1 VLCCGDNERLP
12 DCLCLSLGSRSR
24 NFHVISQRQLKG
36 RGGIVRNRFLTALVI
51 VSTLPAFAATQEQPS
66 NVLHYRTRNSM
77 MLVTVVIDGKDRTL
91 VFDTGA
97 EQTMINFPQVS
108 RELKMLLWQRSYA
121 YVKERSSLKLGSSS
135 FLIYVLK
142 ADLTG
147 NSLLKVADGVLGQ
160 DVLSNFSSIRI
171 NNRQRTIELFER

>member
-1 VLCCGDNERLP
+1 M
-12 DCLCLSLGSRSR
+12 
-24 NFHVISQRQLKG
+24 
-36 RGGIVRNRFLTALVI
+36 RFLPVFLI
-51 VSTLPAFAATQEQPS
+51 VSILPAFASTPEQPS

-77 MLVTVVIDGKDRTL
+77 MLVTVAIDGRDRTL

-121 YVKERSSLKLGSSS
+121 YVKQRTSLRLGSVS
-135 FLIYVLK
+135 FLVYVVK

-160 DVLSNFSSIRI
+160 DVLSNFTSIRI
-171 NNRQRTIELFER
+171 NNRQKTIELLER

>member
-1 VLCCGDNERLP
+1 MRL
-12 DCLCLSLGSRSR
+12 
-24 NFHVISQRQLKG
+24 
-36 RGGIVRNRFLTALVI
+36 LTVLVI
-51 VSTLPAFAATQEQPS
+51 VTILPAFASTQDRPA

-77 MLVTVVIDGKDRTL
+77 MLVTVAIDGKSRTL

-108 RELKMLLWQRSYA
+108 REQKMVLWQRSYA
-121 YVKERSSLKLGSSS
+121 YVKERSSLKLGSAS
-135 FLIYVLK
+135 FLVHVIK

-160 DVLSNFSSIRI
+160 DVLSNFASIRI
-171 NNRQRTIELFER
+171 NNRQKTIELLDR

>member
-1 VLCCGDNERLP
+1 MRL
-12 DCLCLSLGSRSR
+12 
-24 NFHVISQRQLKG
+24 
-36 RGGIVRNRFLTALVI
+36 LTVLVI
-51 VSTLPAFAATQEQPS
+51 VTILPAFASTQDRPA

-77 MLVTVVIDGKDRTL
+77 MLVTVAIDGKSRTL

-108 RELKMLLWQRSYA
+108 REQKMVLWQRSYA
-121 YVKERSSLKLGSSS
+121 YVKERSSLKLGSAS
-135 FLIYVLK
+135 FLVHVIK

-160 DVLSNFSSIRI
+160 DVLSNFASIRI
-171 NNRQRTIELFER
+171 NNRQKTIEFFEQ

>member
-1 VLCCGDNERLP
+1 MN
-12 DCLCLSLGSRSR
+12 
-24 NFHVISQRQLKG
+24 
-36 RGGIVRNRFLTALVI
+36 FLTVLVVLSI
-51 VSTLPAFAATQEQPS
+51 LPAFAATHEQPG

-77 MLVTVVIDGKDRTL
+77 MLVTVVIDGKSRTL

-108 RELKMLLWQRSYA
+108 HEQKMLLWQRSYA
-121 YVKERSSLKLGSSS
+121 HVQERNSLRLGSTS
-135 FLIYVLK
+135 FSIHVVK

-160 DVLSNFSSIRI
+160 DVLSNFASIRI
-171 NNRQRTIELFER
+171 NNRQKTIELFEH

>member
-1 VLCCGDNERLP
+1 M
-12 DCLCLSLGSRSR
+12 
-24 NFHVISQRQLKG
+24 
-36 RGGIVRNRFLTALVI
+36 RFLTVLVI
-51 VSTLPAFAATQEQPS
+51 VSVLPAFASTPERPV

-77 MLVTVVIDGKDRTL
+77 ILVTVAIDGKDRTL

-108 RELKMLLWQRSYA
+108 RGQQMLLWQRSYA
-121 YVKERSSLKLGSSS
+121 YVKERSRLRLGSAS
-135 FLIYVLK
+135 FLIHVVK

-171 NNRQRTIELFER
+171 NNRQKTIELFEQ

>member
-1 VLCCGDNERLP
+1 MRFFAVLM
-12 DCLCLSLGSRSR
+12 
-24 NFHVISQRQLKG
+24 
-36 RGGIVRNRFLTALVI
+36 I
-51 VSTLPAFAATQEQPS
+51 VSVLPAFTSTPEQPA

-77 MLVTVVIDGKDRTL
+77 MLVTVAIDGKNRTL

-108 RELKMLLWQRSYA
+108 RGQQMLLWQRSYA
-121 YVKERSSLKLGSSS
+121 YVKERSSLRLGSAS
-135 FLIYVLK
+135 FLIHVIK

-160 DVLSNFSSIRI
+160 DVLSNFVSIRI
-171 NNRQRTIELFER
+171 NNRQKTIELFEQ

>member
-1 VLCCGDNERLP
+1 LAVL
-12 DCLCLSLGSRSR
+12 
-24 NFHVISQRQLKG
+24 
-36 RGGIVRNRFLTALVI
+36 AI
-51 VSTLPAFAATQEQPS
+51 VSVLPAFASTPEQQPG
-66 NVLHYRTRNSM
+66 NVLHYRIRNSM
-77 MLVTVVIDGKDRTL
+77 MLVTVAIDGKDRTL

-108 RELKMLLWQRSYA
+108 RGQHMVLWQRSYA
-121 YVKERSSLKLGSSS
+121 YVKERSSLRLGSAS
-135 FLIYVLK
+135 FLVHMVK

-171 NNRQRTIELFER
+171 NNRQRTIELFEY